1 MIKSV
6 LPLIPLFFMS
16 LFKLLLVVAEKLV
29 QLQRNFLWEWGSD
42 GRKIAW
48 VSWKK
53 VCEPRDY
60 GGLGVIDL
68 RKFNLALLGKWI
80 WRLGTDK
87 GGLWKEIIVSKYGGW
102 RNLRGVGK
110 IRKGSLWWKDL
121 MEVWASE
128 GWGRSFE
135 DGF

>member
-1 MIKSV
+1 MFIFGWED
-6 LPLIPLFFMS
+6 LFDKVCYVFNS
-16 LFKLLLVVAEKLV
+16 AIFYVTIQVTVVAEKLV
-29 QLQRNFLWEWGSD
+29 RLQRNFLWGWGSD

-87 GGLWKEIIVSKYGGW
+87 
-102 RNLRGVGK
+102 
-110 IRKGSLWWKDL
+110 
-121 MEVWASE
+121 
-128 GWGRSFE
+128 
-135 DGF
+135 